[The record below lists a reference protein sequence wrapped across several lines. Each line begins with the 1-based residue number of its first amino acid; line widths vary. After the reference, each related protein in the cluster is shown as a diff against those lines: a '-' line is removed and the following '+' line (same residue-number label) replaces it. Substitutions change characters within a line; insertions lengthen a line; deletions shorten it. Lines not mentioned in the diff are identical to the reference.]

1 MIGLTHVI
9 RSSGSTK
16 YGITLERCARTSLD
30 LFECGIADQRPPWC
44 DTRPSGCLYITRQIA
59 GRHVIA
65 LARDNDLRTDLQ
77 SPRGPS
83 EGGQTK
89 ANREK
94 SRTCADPH
102 WTAPVVKQNPYMR
115 RHLEG

>member
-1 MIGLTHVI
+1 MG
-9 RSSGSTK
+9 
-16 YGITLERCARTSLD
+16 GIEQLAETVATDMEQRLR
-30 LFECGIADQRPPWC
+30 GIADQRPPWC

-102 WTAPVVKQNPYMR
+102 WTAPLSNKTLICGAIWKGRSPWA
-115 RHLEG
+115 GF